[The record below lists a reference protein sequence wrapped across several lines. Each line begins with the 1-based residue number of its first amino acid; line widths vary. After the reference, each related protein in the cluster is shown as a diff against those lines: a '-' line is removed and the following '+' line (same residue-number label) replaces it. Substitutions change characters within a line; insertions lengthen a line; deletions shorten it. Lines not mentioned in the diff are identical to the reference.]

1 MQQGKAGM
9 KKLDFTFSDLVAGY
23 VTSFDQTNDC
33 FQIKTSDVRVYEI
46 GLTLNTFTEVSRNL
60 GETFRDATGVM
71 RQLLVSGRFVFAY
84 GVFYPDGP
92 S

>member
-1 MQQGKAGM
+1 
-9 KKLDFTFSDLVAGY
+9 V
-23 VTSFDQTNDC
+23 
-33 FQIKTSDVRVYEI
+33 I
-46 GLTLNTFTEVSRNL
+46 RNL